1 MKYHTKNYTINLCI
15 CLLVLCSPFI
25 FSNTVSA
32 QDIIYQ
38 PNYWHQRGI
47 WISDIDGRNPRRL
60 FNPPIFAT
68 RISIKKGDR
77 YILCVGS
84 GIKNESGVD
93 VYLFDRKNLN
103 AGRKDLTYG
112 RFSNVSSAA
121 ISLKGDVVFSNKI
134 FNGIPDGIYIIP
146 KHEVPETL
154 PNAEKL
160 YDGPAAY
167 VDWAPNGKE
176 VVFSNDEGIFIL
188 DVGTKK
194 VSKLLDY
201 GYYPVF
207 SPDGSKLAF
216 FILGRNNKKGHREIG
231 VISRDAPKDVN
242 ILKLKGTQSE
252 SFGLYITWTPD
263 GKSLAYVLAE
273 FKQLVLFWARF
284 EFTSYVVSIEKDNPQ
299 EILSG
304 IEGGA
309 MALEFTQKSYPV
321 EPASKLA
328 TTWGQLKQQQTIGG
342 SHD

>member
-1 MKYHTKNYTINLCI
+1 MKYHTKNYTCNLCI
-15 CLLVLCSPFI
+15 CIFVICSTFI
-25 FSNTVSA
+25 LSNASSA

-38 PNYWHQRGI
+38 PNYWHQKGI
-47 WISDIDGRNPRRL
+47 WMSDINGSNPRRL

-68 RISIKKGDR
+68 QISIKKGDR

-121 ISLKGDVVFSNKI
+121 ISQKGDVVFSNKI
-134 FNGIPDGIYIIP
+134 FNGIPDGIYMIP
-146 KHEVPETL
+146 NHEVHATL

-160 YDGPAAY
+160 YDGPAEY
-167 VDWAPNGKE
+167 VDWVPNGFE
-176 VVFSNDEGIFIL
+176 IVFSNDEGIFIL

-201 GYYPVF
+201 GYFPVF
-207 SPDGSKLAF
+207 SPDGRKLAF
-216 FILGRNNKKGHREIG
+216 FILTKGRNNKKAHREIG
-231 VISRDAPKDVN
+231 VLTRDNPKDIN
-242 ILKLKGTQSE
+242 ILKIDQSE
-252 SFGLYITWTPD
+252 TFGLYITWTPD
-263 GKSLAYVLAE
+263 GKSIAYVLAE

-284 EFTSYVVSIEKDNPQ
+284 EFTSYVVSIEKGNPQ
-299 EILSG
+299 EILTG

-321 EPASKLA
+321 EPESKLA

-342 SHD
+342 PHD